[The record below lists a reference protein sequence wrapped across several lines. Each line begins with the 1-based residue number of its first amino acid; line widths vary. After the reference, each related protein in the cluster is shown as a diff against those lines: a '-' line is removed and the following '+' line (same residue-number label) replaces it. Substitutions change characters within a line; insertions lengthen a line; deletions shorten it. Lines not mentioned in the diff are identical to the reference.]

1 MATRCSVR
9 SFRARQPS
17 WQIQS
22 GYGAGRQTTSPSD
35 QQVSSICA
43 RPCRR
48 GLHSLDRID
57 SGSDGI
63 TVEQKS
69 LRIYDTAQSRSANI
83 GTAGGLVI
91 VVHSI
96 EMEQKEVLF
105 VVNPN
110 VIEYDETPNSQSIG
124 FEAIEDTRM
133 KRLRPESEPLSVPI
147 DGVVYRISV
156 ASVGCE
162 TLDARQRR
170 YCDFTVTY

>member
-1 MATRCSVR
+1 
-9 SFRARQPS
+9 
-17 WQIQS
+17 
-22 GYGAGRQTTSPSD
+22 
-35 QQVSSICA
+35 
-43 RPCRR
+43 
-48 GLHSLDRID
+48 
-57 SGSDGI
+57 
-63 TVEQKS
+63 
-69 LRIYDTAQSRSANI
+69 
-83 GTAGGLVI
+83 
-91 VVHSI
+91 
-96 EMEQKEVLF
+96 MEQKEVLF